1 MRLSLS
7 SAYLVLT
14 GTLLLLLVAAAL
26 HARHAARALLP
37 ALTVM
42 GRQVRTLQL
51 TDLSLFSEAS
61 YTRNLALADR
71 FTPFQDSPMALE
83 HFPSGAVAGPPR
95 QLRRP

>member
-7 SAYLVLT
+7 SSYLVLT
-14 GTLLLLLVAAAL
+14 GALLLLLVAAAL
-26 HARHAARALLP
+26 HASFAARALLP
-37 ALTVM
+37 GVSLM
-42 GRQVRTLQL
+42 NWQVRTLEL
-51 TDLSLFSEAS
+51 TDLTLFSEAS

-83 HFPSGAVAGPPR
+83 HFPSGSVAGPPA